1 LKKDFSSNPGET
13 TSPATAIDRLLQIMA
28 TLRAPGGCPWD
39 VRQTPESL
47 RPYIL
52 EEAYETVEAIV
63 AGDMDKIRDEL
74 GDLLLQVV
82 FQAQIFA
89 EKGKFNFN
97 DIAETISNKL
107 IRRHP
112 HVFAD
117 ATFQSEE
124 ELHRQWDAIKRQ
136 ERGGSSGSSCY
147 LEDITTNLPALMKA
161 QKLISRMAKNNAP
174 LPQDIASPGPTLSSR
189 ACGSDIH
196 RRIGDLLFSVVNL
209 AEQHGCDAET
219 ALLDA
224 CERVD
229 AAIHSGE
236 SRNEKQPPA
245 TDGNGTEPQ
254 PSGTPKSN
262 R

>member
-1 LKKDFSSNPGET
+1 MQKDPTNNACES
-13 TSPATAIDRLLQIMA
+13 TSPTTAIERLLRIMA
-28 TLRAPGGCPWD
+28 ALRAPGGCPWD
-39 VRQTPESL
+39 VRQSPESL

-52 EEAYETVEAIV
+52 EEAYEAVEAISS
-63 AGDMDKIRDEL
+63 GDMHNIRDEL

-89 EKGKFNFN
+89 EKGEFNFN
-97 DIAETISNKL
+97 DIADTISNKL

-136 ERGGSSGSSCY
+136 ERGGNSGSSCY
-147 LEDITTNLPALMKA
+147 LDDITTNLPALMKA
-161 QKLISRMAKNNAP
+161 QKLVNRMAKGNAP
-174 LPQDIASPGPTLSSR
+174 LPQDITSLVPALSPR
-189 ACGSDIH
+189 DNGSDIH
-196 RRIGDLLFSVVNL
+196 RRIGDLLFSVVTL
-209 AEQHGCDAET
+209 AGKHGCDAET

-224 CERVD
+224 CRRVD
-229 AAIHSGE
+229 ATIHGGE
-236 SRNEKQPPA
+236 SRHENQPPTA
-245 TDGNGTEPQ
+245 DGTRDEPQ
-254 PSGTPKSN
+254 PSTAPKSN